1 MVIGVLKLSTK
12 EKSQMDAAKKCT
24 SSTLRVG
31 VVSTANI
38 ASKNYIAITKARNCE
53 VVAVSSRTLAKAEA
67 WAAARPDSTIKAYGS
82 HASLLADP
90 DIDAVYVPAPTGV
103 RAGLVIAAAA
113 AGKSVLCEKPMAPTV
128 AEAEKMI
135 AACAAAN
142 VVLMDGVM
150 FMHNPRLSASI
161 FHLSPA
167 ASLSEACTLQQC
179 AHPHSLRISPASFLK
194 AAMRTLIDDEA
205 SFGTLRRV
213 VSDFA
218 FSGDDEFK
226 AGNIRMDPFLEPLG
240 ALGDLGVYNIRLAMY
255 AFDWEV
261 CVYSCSS
268 LS

>member
-1 MVIGVLKLSTK
+1 
-12 EKSQMDAAKKCT
+12 MDAAKKCT

-161 FHLSPA
+161 FHLRSTHPA
-167 ASLSEACTLQQC
+167 AVHSPTLTPYLSC
-179 AHPHSLRISPASFLK
+179 FL
-194 AAMRTLIDDEA
+194 
-205 SFGTLRRV
+205 
-213 VSDFA
+213 
-218 FSGDDEFK
+218 
-226 AGNIRMDPFLEPLG
+226 PP
-240 ALGDLGVYNIRLAMY
+240 
-255 AFDWEV
+255 
-261 CVYSCSS
+261 SCDANAD
-268 LS
+268 